1 MKKFIII
8 TIMVLSASFLGGC
21 LKRDSLEGIDIYT
34 TIYPIEYITERL
46 YGTHSNVKSIY
57 PTGINVD
64 EYSLTDKQIKDYSKA
79 SMFIFNGLDKDKDYV
94 IPMFNENKNI
104 KIIDTTLSMEYLYSK
119 EELWLDPSNFLMMAQ
134 NIRNGFKEYITNYY
148 LKEEID
154 ENYES
159 LKLEVSNLDAKIKL
173 MVEAADTKTIVVS
186 SDVFNFL
193 EKYNINV
200 ISLEENDNL
209 TEKVIVDVKD
219 LITSGEVSYIFTME
233 NETINNTVKSLSD
246 TTSVELI
253 TFNSISN
260 LTNDE
265 VSNKKDYLSLMNEN
279 IELLKNELYAD

>member
-1 MKKFIII
+1 MKKILVSIVMI
-8 TIMVLSASFLGGC
+8 LLISLLGGC

-34 TIYPIEYITERL
+34 TIYPIEYITNRL
-46 YGTHSNVKSIY
+46 YGTHSNIKSIY
-57 PTGINVD
+57 PSGINVD
-64 EYSLTDKQIKDYSKA
+64 EYTLTDKQIKDYSKA
-79 SMFIFNGLDKDKDYV
+79 SMYIFNGLDKDKDYV
-94 IPMFNENKNI
+94 IPMFNYNKNI
-104 KIIDTTLSMEYLYSK
+104 KIIDTTLSMEYNHSK
-119 EELWLDPSNFLMMAQ
+119 EELWLDPSNFLMLAQ
-134 NIRNGFKEYITNYY
+134 NIRNGFKEYINNFY

-173 MVEAADTKTIVVS
+173 MVESADTKTIVVA
-186 SDVFNFL
+186 DDLFYFL

-209 TEKVIVDVKD
+209 TEKVINNVRN
-219 LITSGEVSYIFTME
+219 LITSGEISYIFAKQ
-233 NETINNTVKSLSD
+233 NSVINNTVKSLLD

-260 LTNDE
+260 LSTE
-265 VSNKKDYLSLMNEN
+265 EIKNKKDYLSIMNDN